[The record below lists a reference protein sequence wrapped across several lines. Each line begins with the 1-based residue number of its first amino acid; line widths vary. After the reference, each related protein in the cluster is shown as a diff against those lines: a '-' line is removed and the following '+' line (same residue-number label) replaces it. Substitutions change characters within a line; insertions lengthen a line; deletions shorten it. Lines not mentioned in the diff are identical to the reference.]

1 MAKILAYEIKDYRFP
16 FKRELKLISQTLTT
30 RDGCFLKLCLDDG
43 SSKVVELAP
52 FPTVH
57 KESLS
62 EARKQLEEI
71 MEKHLEEDLRLLE
84 SYILNEALM
93 PSVSFCISQLFED
106 KLFTAD
112 ENFIPTNS
120 TLIQLDSIDID
131 YTKNCSFKI
140 KLGRDSFTREY
151 EKLEMIHQRLPADKL
166 LRLDPN
172 QSLDIEQVSAI
183 IDLLGSQRIE
193 YLEEPFSNVDDC
205 KKIKAAYPNISIALD
220 ESLWDVEP
228 KNIPDFCDVIIMKP
242 TRFHSLHSIKDFIGQ
257 AKKTVVLSSCYESA
271 RCLKTYQKI
280 CSFFSLSCD
289 MGFGSYEW
297 IEDLAYEKFS
307 KSDYVLPKNSFFS

>member
-1 MAKILAYEIKDYRFP
+1 MAVFLNCAW
-16 FKRELKLISQTLTT
+16 TT
-30 RDGCFLKLCLDDG
+30 EAA
-43 SSKVVELAP
+43 KVVELAP

-71 MEKHLEEDLRLLE
+71 MEKHLEEDLGLLE

-151 EKLEMIHQRLPADKL
+151 E
-166 LRLDPN
+166 
-172 QSLDIEQVSAI
+172 
-183 IDLLGSQRIE
+183 
-193 YLEEPFSNVDDC
+193 
-205 KKIKAAYPNISIALD
+205 
-220 ESLWDVEP
+220 
-228 KNIPDFCDVIIMKP
+228 
-242 TRFHSLHSIKDFIGQ
+242 
-257 AKKTVVLSSCYESA
+257 
-271 RCLKTYQKI
+271 
-280 CSFFSLSCD
+280 
-289 MGFGSYEW
+289 
-297 IEDLAYEKFS
+297 
-307 KSDYVLPKNSFFS
+307 NSR